1 MVAQMEIP
9 VYGTFIQIP
18 SFVIKPLSPFR
29 RMVLSV
35 AAALVVISTA
45 SGAFASQLV
54 LNSTGGAMSIGTD
67 FVLTGATVANPAG
80 TISIHCPITS
90 VGNGTY
96 LVTYNCSSGQ
106 FSYQSI
112 DGMTTVSASFGTAAA
127 YLSASG
133 GGKGGNVHYYYSFA
147 GNFTGTETIKG
158 VTGAIR
164 GETRETMNP
173 VTSASGSAPACCGSS
188 GVNSAY
194 TPVYITDYSF
204 SRLVRADDLWGAN
217 QQTLGSTGPG
227 VNSSTARMVSRSIP
241 PDGSTS
247 PTPTTAASS
256 V

>member
-133 GGKGGNVHYYYSFA
+133 GEKAVT
-147 GNFTGTETIKG
+147 FTTITASRQLHWNRNYQRRHWRDTRRNQG
-158 VTGAIR
+158 DDESSHLGAR
-164 GETRETMNP
+164 ALPPRVAVLRE
-173 VTSASGSAPACCGSS
+173 
-188 GVNSAY
+188 
-194 TPVYITDYSF
+194 
-204 SRLVRADDLWGAN
+204 
-217 QQTLGSTGPG
+217 
-227 VNSSTARMVSRSIP
+227 SIP
-241 PDGSTS
+241 LIRQFTS
-247 PTPTTAASS
+247 PTIRSPALFEQMTYGARISRLSAAPARA
-256 V
+256 